1 MSIRFRVILPY
12 LLLTA
17 LVAILGVYVVTR
29 LVSNTLSE
37 RLNNQ
42 LIEAGRVASD
52 AMVRQELRHVNVGRL
67 IAYTNGVAEAIL
79 AEDREALEGV
89 VRPLAFELAAENVL
103 IVDSAG
109 RELFQMLTQS
119 DGSSQVFQTPSGLS
133 RLDFVQSILSN
144 PDPQQPPGRGIALQ
158 PFDGRYYYYT
168 AVPIIWQ
175 ERVIGVVIVG
185 TSLDTLL
192 PYLKS
197 TSLADVIFYDESG
210 RAIATSMAAQ
220 AQNPEFLQSLNLTP
234 EEYRRAAQAT
244 RLVEGENFQAGGRWY
259 SLARGPLRVGGGEVA
274 VYAVVLPAE
283 YVLQPGAASRNLY
296 VVIFTVAMI
305 AVIIIGYLVS
315 RRITNPLF
323 SLVRTSQ
330 AISKGDLSQRSGI
343 RGKDEIGTL
352 ASTFDEMT
360 ARLQERTAELERTY
374 HILEQMDRTKA
385 SFIDVSAHE
394 LRSPLTSV
402 KGYAQLIEMKTRDD
416 PEMQTLTANLL
427 DGVDR
432 MTEIVNN
439 MLDVTRID
447 SNVLELVPDRVQIKS
462 ILMRVEKTF
471 QKGLQ
476 ERNITLDT
484 EGLGDLPPIYVD
496 PDLMYKVFYHLV
508 MNAIK
513 YTPDGGHIYVRGRVV
528 RGNAQTPEMEIVV
541 EDTGIGVAK
550 EHQEAIFEK
559 FFQTG
564 EVLFHS
570 SGKTKFK
577 GGGPGLGLAIAR
589 GIVNAHQGRIW
600 VESPGYDEVACPG
613 SKFFVRLPLDGVRK
627 R

>member
-1 MSIRFRVILPY
+1 VSIRFRVILPY

-29 LVSNTLSE
+29 LVSSTLSE

-42 LIEAGRVASD
+42 LLEAGRVVSD
-52 AMVRQELRHVNVGRL
+52 SVVRQELRHVDVGRL
-67 IAYTNGVAEAIL
+67 VAYTKGVAEAIL
-79 AEDREALEGV
+79 EGNEATLASRV
-89 VRPLAFELAAENVL
+89 QPLAAGLAAENVAIL
-103 IVDSAG
+103 DLQG
-109 RELFQMLTQS
+109 REMFQTLLAS
-119 DGSSQVFQTPSGLS
+119 DGRLQVVETPSGLS
-133 RLDFVQSILSN
+133 DLDFVQAILSN
-144 PDPQQPPGRGIALQ
+144 PDPQQPPQRGIARQ
-158 PFDGRYYYYT
+158 PFDDQYYYYT
-168 AVPIIWQ
+168 AVP
-175 ERVIGVVIVG
+175 VILNNQVVGVVIVG
-185 TSLDTLL
+185 TSLNTLL

-197 TSLADVIFYDESG
+197 TALADVVIYDAQG

-220 AQNPEFLQSLNLTP
+220 NQNPAFLQSLALAPDEYEELT
-234 EEYRRAAQAT
+234 RSS
-244 RLVEGENFQAGGRWY
+244 RLVQGENFRAEGRWY
-259 SLARGPLRVGGGEVA
+259 SLARGVLQVGGSRVA

-283 YVLQPGAASRNLY
+283 YVIQPGAASRNLY
-296 VVIFTVAMI
+296 VLIFTAAML
-305 AVIIIGYLVS
+305 AVIIIGYLIS
-315 RRITNPLF
+315 RRITHPLYA
-323 SLVRTSQ
+323 LVRTSQ

-352 ASTFDEMT
+352 AATFDEMT
-360 ARLQERTAELERTY
+360 SRLQERTAELERTY

-402 KGYAQLIEMKTRDD
+402 KGYAQIIELKTKDN
-416 PEMQTLTANLL
+416 PELKPLTANLI

-447 SNVLELVPDRVQIKS
+447 SKALELLPTPVQMNA
-462 ILMRVEKTF
+462 ILMRVQKTF
-471 QKGLQ
+471 QKSLEERQIGLHV
-476 ERNITLDT
+476 
-484 EGLGDLPPIYVD
+484 EGLGELPLINVD

-513 YTPDGGHIYVRGRVV
+513 YTPDGGHIYVRGRIV
-528 RGNAQTPEMEIVV
+528 RGNAQPPEMEIVV

-577 GGGPGLGLAIAR
+577 GGGPGLGLAIVR
-589 GIVNAHQGRIW
+589 GIVEAHQGRIW
-600 VESPGYDEVACPG
+600 VESPGYDETTCPG
-613 SKFFVRLPLDGVRK
+613 SKFFVRMPLDGVRK
-627 R
+627 P